1 MKVKVRKLLAVGAI
15 FGVGAVAAAARAQQ
29 AAHSAEQQISVDRSQ
44 YVEAERAVYLA
55 RAAEQRGDVMSAA
68 EKYSRAISLVESTAP
83 RQVNLSK
90 LMLAGES
97 LPSIGRRMLYYEL
110 KLLQEQLAE
119 AHPMMSP
126 DAVLKLIS
134 GNYAKMGAIEK
145 NNPTW
150 PYLEA
155 VAYAAN
161 HDYRMAFQKCREAAQ
176 APGGEESVRQKARSL
191 AAHVKSA
198 ALEQEKMREEDQ
210 RAYEEYVQSGAQA
223 LDFAM
228 VSAQVSANQA
238 RQGGDSAR
246 ADMWERRY
254 EDLRKERDQ
263 INVR

>member
-1 MKVKVRKLLAVGAI
+1 MNKKVRGVLAVGLI
-15 FGVGAVAAAARAQQ
+15 LSAVAVATTARAQQ

-55 RAAEQRGDVMSAA
+55 RAAEKRGDVMSAA
-68 EKYSRAISLVESTAP
+68 EKYSRAISLVESTAT
-83 RQVNLSK
+83 RDVNLSK

-97 LPSIGRRMLYYEL
+97 LPSIGRRSLYYEL
-110 KLLQEQLAE
+110 KLLQGQLAE
-119 AHPMMSP
+119 THPMMSP
-126 DAVLKLIS
+126 DMVLRLIS
-134 GNYAKMGAIEK
+134 GSYAKMGAIEK
-145 NNPTW
+145 YNPTW

-176 APGGEESVRQKARSL
+176 APGGEESVRQKARTL

-210 RAYEEYVQSGAQA
+210 RAYEEYVHSGAQA

-228 VSAQVSANQA
+228 VSAQVSVNQA
-238 RQGGDSAR
+238 RQSGDSAR

-254 EDLRKERDQ
+254 ADLRKEREQ